1 MSNEVAQVDTD
12 LSVLPAQRPASP
24 QAVEQLMAHAKAM
37 GAARELAEVMCA
49 SELVPAIYR
58 RKPDNGAAAIL
69 YGAEIGLNPIQSL
82 QQVFVVH
89 GTPAIYARTMVALL
103 HRHGY
108 VIETLSSTDEAVA
121 VRGTDPRTGRVEEAE
136 WTFERAQKA
145 GYTSNKKYET
155 DPQGMLYAKAATQV
169 CRRLAPEVLL
179 GISQSKEELDLE
191 AREAP
196 VRVPNEASRRGVSG
210 LANALGLAAPAETPE
225 TVDEAPAATTGAD
238 AEPTKEQ
245 FKRLND
251 LFVAAGLTK
260 DDKNGRRIVAAAL
273 IPDRDP
279 NAPLT
284 PADVDH
290 IADTLTRLRDQGDQ
304 VLIDT
309 VESLITEHDTE
320 GPAQ

>member
-1 MSNEVAQVDTD
+1 MSNEVAQVDTN

-24 QAVEQLMAHAKAM
+24 QAVEQLMTHAKAM

-89 GTPAIYARTMVALL
+89 GTPAVYARTMVALL

-108 VIETLSSTDEAVA
+108 IIETLSSTDEAVA

-145 GYTSNKKYET
+145 GYTTNKKYES
-155 DPQGMLYAKAATQV
+155 DPQAMLYAKAATQV

-210 LANALGLAAPAETPE
+210 LANALGLAAPAETPA
-225 TVDEAPAATTGAD
+225 TVDQSAPATSEP
-238 AEPTKEQ
+238 EPTKEQ

-260 DDKNGRRIVAAAL
+260 DDKNGRRIVAAQL

-284 PADVDH
+284 AANVDH
-290 IADTLTRLRDQGDQ
+290 IADTLTRLREQGEQ

>member
-1 MSNEVAQVDTD
+1 MSNELAQVDTD

-24 QAVEQLMAHAKAM
+24 QAVEQLMTHAKAM

-89 GTPAIYARTMVALL
+89 GTPAVYARTMVALL

-145 GYTSNKKYET
+145 GYTSNKKYES
-155 DPQGMLYAKAATQV
+155 DPQAMLYAKAATQV

-225 TVDEAPAATTGAD
+225 TVDQSAPATSDT
-238 AEPTKEQ
+238 EPTKEQ

-260 DDKNGRRIVAAAL
+260 DDKNGRRIVAAQL
-273 IPDRDP
+273 VPDRDP
-279 NAPLT
+279 DAPLT
-284 PADVDH
+284 AANVDH
-290 IADTLTRLRDQGDQ
+290 IADMLQQLRDQGDQ

>member
-24 QAVEQLMAHAKAM
+24 QAVEQLMTHAKAM
-37 GAARELAEVMCA
+37 GAARELAEVMCN

-89 GTPAIYARTMVALL
+89 GTPAVYARTMVALL

-108 VIETLSSTDEAVA
+108 IIETLSSTDEAVS

-145 GYTSNKKYET
+145 GYTTNKKYDS
-155 DPQGMLYAKAATQV
+155 DPQSMLYAKAATQV

-191 AREAP
+191 ARDAP
-196 VRVPNEASRRGVSG
+196 IRVPNEASRRGVSG
-210 LANALGLAAPAETPE
+210 LANALGLAAPAETTELVADE
-225 TVDEAPAATTGAD
+225 TPATS
-238 AEPTKEQ
+238 EPQPTKEQ

-260 DDKNGRRIVAAAL
+260 DDKNGRRIVAAQL

-279 NAPLT
+279 SAPLT
-284 PADVDH
+284 GANVDH
-290 IADTLTRLRDQGDQ
+290 IADTLSRLREQGDQ